1 MNYKMINKA
10 FKEEW
15 ENTSIVNIDVDKK
28 ILENKLD
35 YIINQSDN
43 SVDLVTYAKY
53 FQDCIEEVFPDKPW
67 WESVGLDIE
76 LDLFNTQ
83 DLRLTKDHILNSIII
98 ESKDKIKTKVVDEN
112 CKDSELIED
121 TVKKSN
127 GKWTNRGDDGEEHG
141 EFNTKKE
148 ADAQRRAMYANGYK
162 ESFSGNRRLDILLD
176 TIDDSFPEID
186 SGMFR
191 EKLIVDEDEIDR
203 RIEEINAVCAEYKQK
218 VENYLRSNVH
228 NIMKLTPDQF
238 TKLQRYVEL
247 AGTRTASNIK
257 NATQSAK
264 RRFLAADINEL
275 KNSIS
280 SQWNFKYIE
289 KLIGK

>member
-1 MNYKMINKA
+1 MNYRMINKA

-15 ENTSIVNIDVDKK
+15 ENTSLVNIDADKK

-83 DLRLTKDHILNSIII
+83 DLRLTKDHILNSIIL
-98 ESKDKIKTKVVDEN
+98 ESTDKIKTKVVDEN

-186 SGMFR
+186 SDMFR
-191 EKLIVDEDEIDR
+191 ENLIVDEDEIDR